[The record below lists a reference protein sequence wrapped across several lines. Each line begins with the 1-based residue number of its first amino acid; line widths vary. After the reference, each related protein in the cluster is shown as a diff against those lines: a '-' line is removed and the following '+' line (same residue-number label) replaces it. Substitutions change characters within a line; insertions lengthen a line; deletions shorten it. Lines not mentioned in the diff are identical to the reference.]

1 MESKRK
7 AEREQLL
14 DMRHELEN
22 ELRIVQGLE
31 PLPQRDDTVE
41 IDEFEDDDDK
51 DKPLDILLQET
62 ARILNDLIQLP
73 DSGSSGLQAL
83 KIEQEDAVGKM

>member
-1 MESKRK
+1 
-7 AEREQLL
+7 
-14 DMRHELEN
+14 MRHELEN

-31 PLPQRDDTVE
+31 PLPQRDNTVE

-51 DKPLDILLQET
+51 EKPLDILLQET